1 MDIGKGTKIKITLET
16 LLSIG
21 ATIIMVTTMY
31 FTLKA
36 DIIEA
41 KNLPE
46 PEVTKIEYELKD
58 ELIRNT
64 ILKIEEDINDVQAT
78 LDRIEDRVYER

>member
-1 MDIGKGTKIKITLET
+1 MEIGKGTKIKITLET

-58 ELIRNT
+58 
-64 ILKIEEDINDVQAT
+64 
-78 LDRIEDRVYER
+78 